1 MEYLTFCPKY
11 VALKQPG
18 IFLKRVMDY
27 CRLWTFHFFVMFL
40 LIPSYWVGQAE
51 LGGPRNSQFSPLPL
65 SSLLLFS
72 QEPGR
77 SLGRQ
82 PGFLHCE
89 LKCWWFSGLAL
100 YLAGTRGTL
109 ADELNSRVWCW
120 SEEREDVGRREW
132 DKVRV
137 ESLLHSAGC
146 WHAMIPAVG
155 NWDLCGY
162 QQCRDRNVSL
172 IILTR
177 ERERAPNIR
186 ELRVGARG
194 HGGRYR
200 ALDTEHFTTEAD
212 IKLPLSD
219 ASNSHLQFTTSIAN
233 TRWLSSVSV
242 TSCYKLHS

>member
-18 IFLKRVMDY
+18 IFLTWETCYGWIAV
-27 CRLWTFHFFVMFL
+27 CELFIFLMFL
-40 LIPSYWVGQAE
+40 LIPKLPSRTGRVGRE
-51 LGGPRNSQFSPLPL
+51 DPEIPNSPL
-65 SSLLLFS
+65 SLFPPSLLFS
-72 QEPGR
+72 QEPSPAVAER
-77 SLGRQ
+77 SAG
-82 PGFLHCE
+82 
-89 LKCWWFSGLAL
+89 SLAFCTVSSNVDDFQGWH
-100 YLAGTRGTL
+100 YIWREPEGHWQMNWARG
-109 ADELNSRVWCW
+109 RVWCW
-120 SEEREDVGRREW
+120 TEEWEDVGRRESQG
-132 DKVRV
+132 

-177 ERERAPNIR
+177 ERER
-186 ELRVGARG
+186 ELQTSESGSPG
-194 HGGRYR
+194 PFTQHW
-200 ALDTEHFTTEAD
+200 ALQLTTEAD

-233 TRWLSSVSV
+233 TRWLCSV